1 MIRTFTKEFVLK
13 CEEIAL
19 ERRGELGLGLD
30 RAVDPRR
37 IARELLAIE
46 VLAVDRYRD
55 RHPDAVGQLTD
66 RDAAAFNAMAVFH
79 GTRCLIVVNPSQGS
93 EDEALSI
100 AHEIAH
106 IELEHERL
114 EAPLFD
120 ADGTRRSWRPEQES
134 EAEYLS
140 REILVP
146 RRGLRMVLDR
156 NGGLRPHAA
165 ARFGVS
171 PGLIRRRM
179 IETGLGEPVR
189 PVAIELPADL
199 VREPESVG
207 GRPPSATTSPRP

>member
-19 ERRGELGLGLD
+19 ERRGELDLGLD

-46 VLAVDRYRD
+46 VLAVDHYRD
-55 RHPDAVGQLTD
+55 RHPDEVGQLTE
-66 RDAAAFNAMAVFH
+66 RDAGAFNAMAVFH

-100 AHEIAH
+100 AH

-120 ADGTRRSWRPEQES
+120 ADGTRRSWRPEQEA

-140 REILVP
+140 RELLVP
-146 RRGLRMVLDR
+146 RRGLQMVLGR
-156 NGGLRPHAA
+156 NGGLRPRAA

-171 PGLIRRRM
+171 PALIRRRM

-189 PVAIELPADL
+189 PAAIELPADL
-199 VREPESVG
+199 VGGPEAVG
-207 GRPPSATTSPRP
+207 RRPPSATTSP